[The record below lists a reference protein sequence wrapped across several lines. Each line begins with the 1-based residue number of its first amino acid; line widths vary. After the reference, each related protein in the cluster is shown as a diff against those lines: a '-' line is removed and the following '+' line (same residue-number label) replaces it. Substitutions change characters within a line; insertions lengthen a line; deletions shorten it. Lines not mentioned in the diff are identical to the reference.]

1 MIYFSTKHIHLNNKR
16 ILFII
21 LLLIQSI
28 FINILLADDQT
39 GDSKKINTIVIDPGH
54 GGKDPGASG
63 LIEHEKNVVLDIA
76 LKVGEYIEENCSDVK
91 IIYTR
96 KKDEFVPLYKRAE
109 IANKNHA
116 DLFISIHANA
126 SENKNAV
133 GASTFAMGL
142 HKSESNLKVA
152 QRENSAILLEDNY
165 QKRYENFKPNSS
177 ESYIIFSLLQNTY
190 LDQSLNFA
198 SYVQDKFEIEA
209 KRHNRGV
216 KQAGFLVLWRT
227 SMPSILIETGFI
239 SNPEEEKF
247 LISEAGQDWI
257 AKSIY
262 KAFMNY
268 KEYIES
274 KSHFVSESEI
284 PRFEN
289 NTISDTNSFVYK
301 VQILSS
307 KKQLNSDDETF
318 KNIKGVEELKIDNQ
332 YKYTVGNETDY
343 KKIEQIKEKVKKYF
357 PGAFIIATKNNKR
370 VPIKEALK
378 EKNP

>member
-21 LLLIQSI
+21 LLLLHNI
-28 FINILLADDQT
+28 FINIILAKNQS

-63 LIEHEKNVVLDIA
+63 LIEKEKNIVLDIA
-76 LKVGEYIEENCSDVK
+76 LKVGKYIEKNCTDVK

-126 SENKNAV
+126 SENIKAF
-133 GASTFAMGL
+133 GTSTFAMGL
-142 HKSESNLKVA
+142 HKSKSNLKIA

-198 SYVQDKFEIEA
+198 SYVQDKFEKEA

-268 KEYIES
+268 KDYIES

-284 PRFEN
+284 PQFEN
-289 NTISDTNSFVYK
+289 NTISDTNSIIYK

-307 KKQLNSDDETF
+307 KKQLNPNDESF
-318 KNIKGVEELKIDNQ
+318 KNLKGVEELKINDI

-343 KKIEQIKEKVKKYF
+343 NKIEHIKEKVKNHF
-357 PGAFIIATKNNKR
+357 PGAFIIATKNGQR
-370 VPIKEALK
+370 ISIREALK
-378 EKNP
+378 KENP

>member
-1 MIYFSTKHIHLNNKR
+1 MIYFSNKHIHFNNKR
-16 ILFII
+16 RIFII
-21 LLLIQSI
+21 LLLMQSI
-28 FINILLADDQT
+28 FINTLFADDLS

-76 LKVGEYIEENCSDVK
+76 LKVGEYIEQNCSDVK

-96 KKDEFVPLYKRAE
+96 NKDVFVPLYKRAE
-109 IANKNHA
+109 IANKSHA

-165 QKRYENFKPNSS
+165 EKRYENFKPNSS

-198 SYVQDKFEIEA
+198 SYIQNKFEKEA
-209 KRHNRGV
+209 KRRNRGV

-239 SNPEEEKF
+239 SNPEEEKY

-257 AKSIY
+257 AKSIFRAFLDY
-262 KAFMNY
+262 K
-268 KEYIES
+268 KYIES
-274 KSHFVSESEI
+274 MSHFVSESEI
-284 PRFEN
+284 PQFEN
-289 NTISDTNSFVYK
+289 NTISDTNSIIYK

-307 KKQLNSDDETF
+307 KKQLKPEDEAF
-318 KNIKGVEELKIDNQ
+318 KKLKGVEELKINDT
-332 YKYTVGNETDY
+332 YKYTVGNDTDY
-343 KKIEQIKEKVKKYF
+343 NKIESIKEKVTKHF
-357 PGAFIIATKNNKR
+357 PDAFIIATKNGKR
-370 VPIKEALK
+370 ISIHEALK
-378 EKNP
+378 KENP

>member
-16 ILFII
+16 ILFIV
-21 LLLIQSI
+21 LLLVQSI
-28 FINILLADDQT
+28 FINILLADSQT
-39 GDSKKINTIVIDPGH
+39 GNNKNINTIVIDPGH

-76 LKVGEYIEENCSDVK
+76 LKVGEYIEQNCSDVK

-96 KKDEFVPLYKRAE
+96 KKDEFIPLYKRAE
-109 IANKNHA
+109 IANENHA
-116 DLFISIHANA
+116 DLFISIHADA
-126 SENKNAV
+126 SENKNAM
-133 GASTFAMGL
+133 GTSTFAMGL

-165 QKRYENFKPNSS
+165 QERYENFKPNSS

-198 SYVQDKFEIEA
+198 SYVQDKFEKEA

-268 KEYIES
+268 KDYIES
-274 KSHFVSESEI
+274 KSYFVSKSEI
-284 PRFEN
+284 PHFEN
-289 NTISDTNSFVYK
+289 NTIPDTNSIVYK

-307 KKQLNSDDETF
+307 KKQLKPDDEEF
-318 KNIKGVEELKIDNQ
+318 KNIKGVEEFKINNN

-343 KKIEQIKEKVKKYF
+343 NKIEQIKEKVKKHF
-357 PGAFIIATKNNKR
+357 PGAFIIATKKNKR
-370 VPIKEALK
+370 IPIQEALK
-378 EKNP
+378 KEIP